1 MSRSL
6 STDDYDS
13 EDKPH
18 RLDVE
23 INRSSASLFPANTG
37 HCPCVGSMLGQ
48 RRRRWAS
55 IEPPHGQCPVFTG
68 LSVSPPA
75 GDAKHLILDTRC

>member
-6 STDDYDS
+6 STDDFDS

-23 INRSSASLFPANTG
+23 INRSSASL
-37 HCPCVGSMLGQ
+37 
-48 RRRRWAS
+48 
-55 IEPPHGQCPVFTG
+55 

-75 GDAKHLILDTRC
+75 GDAKHLILHCGGFQIHGCKMIRDVEPMLE